1 MFTSII
7 RSKINTLFIISS
19 ILYLT
24 GCGGGEQSQGQ
35 FDRRRGSFAGSQ
47 TGSLPVIV
55 DTVKSE
61 TISTFILTNTTL
73 EAQRTVNVIARVSG
87 IVRDYYFEEGA
98 VVKKGDLLVKLD
110 DRELKLNMELA
121 KSRAENTLR
130 LFNRSKEMF
139 EKSLVSKETYD
150 DAKFQYETLES
161 QFQSAKLQWEYT
173 SIVAP
178 INGVITTRSL
188 ELGDYITTNRIVCS
202 IADYDLLLARI
213 FIPEREIS
221 NIRLNQFAK
230 ITVEALTDQEFSG
243 EVQMINPVVDPNS
256 GTVKVT
262 VKIARKSSGLLPGM
276 FASVYL
282 LTDTHNNAI
291 TIPKKSLVLESE
303 TDRVFVFENGSAV
316 MRDVKT
322 GFTEG
327 ERIEIIEGV
336 QPGEWVIS
344 VGHEGL
350 RDGSS
355 VRLVGTPTSTQVAM
369 SDNGTDTG
377 RTNPDGNSDR
387 TRHRGGEENGQRE
400 GGQRQQQGMREGGR
414 RGNRGGSQLTPEM
427 LERFKERLL
436 ANSKIKEEYDKKIK
450 DDPDFVNDTEKQIE
464 FFREMAQKYSQRR
477 RQ

>member
-1 MFTSII
+1 MRSII
-7 RSKINTLFIISS
+7 NILFIISS
-19 ILYLT
+19 LCLT
-24 GCGGGEQSQGQ
+24 GCGGDEQSQGQ

-47 TGSLPVIV
+47 TGSLPVKV

-87 IVRDYYFEEGA
+87 IVKDYYFEEGA
-98 VVKKGDLLVKLD
+98 VVKKGDQLVKLD
-110 DRELKLNMELA
+110 DRELKLSMELA

-130 LFNRSKEMF
+130 LFDRSKEMF
-139 EKSLVSKETYD
+139 EKSLISKETYD

-161 QFQSAKLQWEYT
+161 QFQSARLQWEYT
-173 SIVAP
+173 SITAP
-178 INGVITTRSL
+178 INGVITIRSL

-202 IADYDLLLARI
+202 IADYDLLLAKI

-221 NIRLNQFAK
+221 NIRPNQFAK
-230 ITVEALTDQEFSG
+230 ITVEALSDQEFSG
-243 EVQMINPVVDPNS
+243 KVQMINPVVDPNS

-262 VKIARKSSGLLPGM
+262 VEIARKSSGLLPGM
-276 FASVYL
+276 FASVFL
-282 LTDTHNNAI
+282 LTDTHNNAT

-316 MRDVKT
+316 MRDVNI

-327 ERIEIIEGV
+327 DRIEILEGV
-336 QPGEWVIS
+336 QPDEWVIS

-355 VRLVGTPTSTQVAM
+355 VRIVGTSTSMQVDM
-369 SDNGTDTG
+369 SDNGTDTD
-377 RTNPDGNSDR
+377 RTSPDGNSER
-387 TRHRGGEENGQRE
+387 MGHRGGEENGQRE
-400 GGQRQQQGMREGGR
+400 GGERQQQGMRGGGR
-414 RGNRGGSQLTPEM
+414 RGDRGGFQPTPEM
-427 LERFKERLL
+427 LKRIKERLL
-436 ANSKIKEEYDKKIK
+436 ANPQVKEEYDKIIK
-450 DDPDFVNDTEKQIE
+450 EDPEFANNTEKQFE
-464 FFREMAQKYSQRR
+464 FFQKYMQSR